1 MLKHLPWVPVA
12 VVMMVVSGC
21 QWIVP
26 GDSVYAVGVAR
37 IGQRIHVLA
46 PLCEGERIEGV
57 EVYDNDA
64 ASKQT
69 AAAIAEAG
77 FTYWEVEQP
86 RTEAVAKGAIIIGEE
101 AAFARVIVAAGSRG
115 PLPDVAGIELTV
127 RRGDA
132 EHVVSDVFR
141 VAAVPSYAADA
152 DPGGV
157 EFVYNQGARSE
168 KMLTPAE
175 IVKEPGCAFDKVA

>member
-1 MLKHLPWVPVA
+1 MVT
-12 VVMMVVSGC
+12 MVVSGC
-21 QWIVP
+21 EWIVP
-26 GDSVYAVGVAR
+26 GDSVYAVGVAQ

-57 EVYDNDA
+57 EVYDSDA
-64 ASKQT
+64 ASKQK

-86 RTEAVAKGAIIIGEE
+86 RTEAVAKGVIIIGEE
-101 AAFARVIVAAGSRG
+101 EAFARVIVAAGSRR

-127 RRGDA
+127 RLGDSR
-132 EHVVSDVFR
+132 HVVSDVFR
-141 VAAVPSYAADA
+141 VAAVPSYSADA

-157 EFVYNQGARSE
+157 KFVYHQGAARSE
-168 KMLTPAE
+168 KMLTPSE
-175 IVKEPGCAFDKVA
+175 IFKEPECASDKVA